1 MVRRL
6 LASFDLAE
14 ANAGIFGGIV
24 EHLAEQ
30 VIAHEVRTRARS
42 QIAAARQEFHRFQVD
57 FLIAPHGVADGMTR
71 FGESRRVEDD
81 EVIVMALVFSQVREQ
96 IEDVGL
102 FGRDDGFQ
110 AIAADVLVSHV
121 DSFLRNIDSCDA
133 GRSALGRIKGKGP
146 GMSEAV
152 QDMFAGSDFGDSQ
165 AVVFLIQEEA
175 RLLAIFDVYIIEDAV
190 FVDRRQNAARLRQE
204 VRFIPAFILFHAV
217 QFTDLDVIPFVN
229 AADGDAHGSQFIDEG
244 FEDDRFYLVHA
255 VAQGLGD
262 EDIVVAVHRQSRHIV
277 SVTEDEAAA
286 GEVLLTHDRPAVV
299 QGVLDPALPESF
311 VEAVVGIARHDAH
324 ADLGNIIGKAR
335 PQVAVLIAVNVDDV
349 PGLIRAFDMGHFF
362 PIYPGVATAGGPF
375 PFFRNR

>member
-14 ANAGIFGGIV
+14 ADAGVFGGIV

-30 VIAHEVRTRARS
+30 VVAHEVRARAGR
-42 QIAAARQEFHRFQVD
+42 QVTAAGQEFHSFQVD
-57 FLIAPHGVADGMTR
+57 FFIAPDGIADGMAR
-71 FGESRRVEDD
+71 LGEGRRVEDD

-102 FGRDDGFQ
+102 LGRDDGFQ

-133 GRSALGRIKGKGP
+133 GCPALGRIKGKGP

-190 FVDRRQNAARLRQE
+190 FVDRRQDAARLRQE

-229 AADGDAHGSQFIDEG
+229 AADGDAHSGQFIDEG
-244 FEDDRFYLVHA
+244 LEDDRFHLVHA
-255 VAQGLGD
+255 VA
-262 EDIVVAVHRQSRHIV
+262 
-277 SVTEDEAAA
+277 
-286 GEVLLTHDRPAVV
+286 
-299 QGVLDPALPESF
+299 
-311 VEAVVGIARHDAH
+311 
-324 ADLGNIIGKAR
+324 
-335 PQVAVLIAVNVDDV
+335 
-349 PGLIRAFDMGHFF
+349 
-362 PIYPGVATAGGPF
+362 
-375 PFFRNR
+375 